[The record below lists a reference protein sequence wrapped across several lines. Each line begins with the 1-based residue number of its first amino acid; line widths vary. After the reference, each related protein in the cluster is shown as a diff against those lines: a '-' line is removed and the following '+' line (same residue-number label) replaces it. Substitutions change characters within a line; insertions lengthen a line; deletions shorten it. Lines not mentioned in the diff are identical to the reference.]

1 MIRKLKRVYKQGLF
15 ILMLLLCLRT
25 MSNIT
30 RMQRHAP
37 VTPPPHLP
45 PTRILL
51 PPDLMKELNETA
63 HDYPLI
69 ISTVELIG
77 PGIDP
82 RTEILRNITVRAL
95 ATIFAYYCDQRESF
109 FDRFLSDKEGLQVR
123 RYKYMQ
129 EASLSRTV
137 VETAFPQI
145 TNNTNADTVT
155 LLTQLTSDRTYML
168 DIIQKRWEGPIIA
181 VVYAMDII
189 NKHKQLS
196 NWLTNTGRENI
207 KILLVKKQ
215 GNLYPVNWLR
225 NLALQRA
232 TSKYIFVTDG
242 DFVPS
247 LHLYTTLLKH
257 LRRLEQQGK
266 ENTVVVVPAF
276 ELLLSNMKI
285 PGTRDELLRDYKH
298 GLVDHFHR
306 AAWPGAHN
314 LTNYAKWKTAKAP
327 YVIPQQTPCN
337 DVYEPYIAMNRKR
350 SPYFPETLL
359 ERRKNKIA
367 YQYELCMS
375 GFKYMVVHDG
385 FLIHKHLPESMRA
398 LNKVEK
404 CVEIAWEVFKT
415 YLKTTPPQDYYRTA
429 GIQVS

>member
-1 MIRKLKRVYKQGLF
+1 M
-15 ILMLLLCLRT
+15 
-25 MSNIT
+25 
-30 RMQRHAP
+30 
-37 VTPPPHLP
+37 
-45 PTRILL
+45 
-51 PPDLMKELNETA
+51 
-63 HDYPLI
+63 
-69 ISTVELIG
+69 
-77 PGIDP
+77 
-82 RTEILRNITVRAL
+82 
-95 ATIFAYYCDQRESF
+95 
-109 FDRFLSDKEGLQVR
+109 
-123 RYKYMQ
+123 
-129 EASLSRTV
+129 
-137 VETAFPQI
+137 
-145 TNNTNADTVT
+145 
-155 LLTQLTSDRTYML
+155 
-168 DIIQKRWEGPIIA
+168 
-181 VVYAMDII
+181 
-189 NKHKQLS
+189 
-196 NWLTNTGRENI
+196 
-207 KILLVKKQ
+207 
-215 GNLYPVNWLR
+215 NWLR

-375 GFKYMVVHDG
+375 GFEYMVVHDG
-385 FLIHKHLPESMRA
+385 FLIHKHHPESMRA